1 MRRPKQGQAAK
12 SGLPEQEWGL
22 EKRESRR
29 VGQSLTLRMRGLTK
43 VKIPDDP
50 APR

>member
-1 MRRPKQGQAAK
+1 MRRPKQGQASK
-12 SGLPEQEWGL
+12 SGLPEQSGVLKSE
-22 EKRESRR
+22 RVDESGRD
-29 VGQSLTLRMRGLTK
+29 LTLRMRGLTK